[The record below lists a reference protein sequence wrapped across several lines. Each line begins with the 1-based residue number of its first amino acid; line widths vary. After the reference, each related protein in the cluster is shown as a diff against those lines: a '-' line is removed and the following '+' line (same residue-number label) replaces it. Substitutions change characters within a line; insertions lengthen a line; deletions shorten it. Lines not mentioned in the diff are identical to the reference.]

1 MKDIANRYKLLRG
14 YRIHYF
20 PGWDCHGMPVE
31 QKALLETRT
40 DDHSLSVLD
49 LRSKGTMPFFCHVI
63 DVQ

>member
-1 MKDIANRYKLLRG
+1 
-14 YRIHYF
+14 
-20 PGWDCHGMPVE
+20 MPVE